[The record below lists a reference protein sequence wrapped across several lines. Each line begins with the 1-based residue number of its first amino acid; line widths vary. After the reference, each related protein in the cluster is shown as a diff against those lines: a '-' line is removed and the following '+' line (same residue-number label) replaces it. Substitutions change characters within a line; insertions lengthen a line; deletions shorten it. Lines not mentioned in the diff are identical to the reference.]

1 MKIMKKLCMLIIF
14 LVAAITVIAS
24 AQYLGSWNID
34 DYLVIPATTHQFST
48 GAAYD
53 ASSITYR
60 IYEDD
65 TATEIITD
73 TAMTKFDSETGF
85 YLDKIQLTAANGF
98 EAGKNYIVLK
108 KATVDSVSGI
118 SVDTFQILAKTNAML
133 VNGVTPPT
141 VTTIT
146 EDVWGDPNATG
157 LISKNNSIYNI
168 VKAGGT
174 GDLNDIWTDVQAIA
188 TVTNALQMDSDN
200 FIKASV
206 YGVGESV
213 TSGDMVDSNDWTAES
228 EWVVSGGV
236 ATYTQ
241 DVNDSNN
248 TLRQTIST
256 IVAGHSYLLTY
267 TISGRTVSENDSNL
281 YCKAHLGGGDYT
293 TPRYADGTYTEI
305 VVAGA
310 DPANQRLI
318 FYGGGGAQGDTF
330 NLDNVS
336 LTPAF
341 STDTDSGLTLQQVR
355 DAMKLAPSAGDS
367 AEGSIDYLLTKP
379 SFGR

>member
-1 MKIMKKLCMLIIF
+1 MKKLCMLIIF
-14 LVAAITVIAS
+14 LVAAIAS

-98 EAGKNYIVLK
+98 EAGKNYTVLK
-108 KATVDSVSGI
+108 KATVDGVSGI

-157 LISKNNSIYNI
+157 LISKNTSIYNI
-168 VKAGGT
+168 VKAGGS
-174 GDLNDIWTDVQAIA
+174 GDLNDIWVDLLAVKDVTDF
-188 TVTNALQMDSDN
+188 LQMDSDN

-213 TSGDMVDSNDWTAES
+213 TSGDMVDGNDWTADS

-241 DVNDSNN
+241 DINDTGN
-248 TLRQTIST
+248 TIKQTIST
-256 IVAGHSYLLTY
+256 VVANHPYLLTY
-267 TISGRTVSENDSNL
+267 TISGRTVSD
-281 YCKAHLGGGDYT
+281 D
-293 TPRYADGTYTEI
+293 D
-305 VVAGA
+305 
-310 DPANQRLI
+310 
-318 FYGGGGAQGDTF
+318 
-330 NLDNVS
+330 
-336 LTPAF
+336 
-341 STDTDSGLTLQQVR
+341 
-355 DAMKLAPSAGDS
+355 
-367 AEGSIDYLLTKP
+367 
-379 SFGR
+379 